1 MTLEADRYMAAQLGI
16 TVEEMDSVVQ
26 TLGTILEGKPIGEG
40 AAIVRQYVLDNPQTP
55 NMAFALA
62 FYTGMLVAQ
71 MLYKP
76 VR

>member
-16 TVEEMDSVVQ
+16 TVEEMDSVAQ
-26 TLGTILEGKPIGEG
+26 TLCTVLEGKSVGEG

-62 FYTGMLVAQ
+62 YYTGALVTKT
-71 MLYKP
+71 LYKP

>member
-1 MTLEADRYMAAQLGI
+1 MTSQADEYMAAQLDI
-16 TVEEMDSVVQ
+16 TVEEIDSITQ
-26 TLGTILEGKPIGEG
+26 TLNTILEGKPVGEG

-62 FYTGMLVAQ
+62 FYTGMLVTQ
-71 MLYKP
+71 TLYKP

>member
-1 MTLEADRYMAAQLGI
+1 MTSEADRYMAAQLGI
-16 TVEEMDSVVQ
+16 TVEETDSTTQ
-26 TLGTILEGKPIGEG
+26 TLNTILEGKPVGEG

-62 FYTGMLVAQ
+62 FYTGALVTKTV
-71 MLYKP
+71 YKP